1 METENIHIKQLLKR
15 NAELTGLK
23 EQIEK
28 AADAIISSYENGGKL
43 LACGNGG
50 SSSDSDHIV
59 GELMKSFEG
68 RRPLNAALKNKLEQ
82 VGGDRGT
89 YLAENLQQGLP
100 AISLTA
106 HTALTTAV
114 ANDIDAEVIFAQQVT
129 GYGVAGDILVGMST
143 SGNSQNVIDA
153 ILVAKAKGMVTIG
166 LTGEAGGKMKELC
179 DILINVPE
187 KRTAYVQE
195 FHLPVYHTLCLMIE
209 DHFFKKD

>member
-1 METENIHIKQLLKR
+1 MDKNIHLEQLLKR
-15 NAELTGLK
+15 HDELTPLK
-23 EQIEK
+23 KEIQK
-28 AADAIISSYENGGKL
+28 AANVIIQSYENGGKI

-68 RRPLNAALKNKLEQ
+68 RRPLRQELKDKLAEQ
-82 VGGDRGT
+82 GERGT

-114 ANDIDAEVIFAQQVT
+114 ANDINAEVIFAQQVT
-129 GYGVAGDILVGMST
+129 GYGVGGDVLIGMST

-153 ILVAKAKGMVTIG
+153 ILVAKAKGMITIG
-166 LTGEAGGKMKELC
+166 FTGESGGKMKELC
-179 DILINVPE
+179 DMLINVPE
-187 KRTAYVQE
+187 RRTAYVQE
-195 FHLPVYHTLCLMIE
+195 LHLPVYHTLCLMIE
-209 DHFFKKD
+209 DHFFR